1 MIVKKIMLLCGRED
15 YIVIGTQEWRL
26 ILRGGQRIFFSFHL
40 RKKLEKYKYTIYVLF
55 CSSLQQQQQQKI
67 IHVKTSL
74 VVFSFLLNIF
84 FIFWSV
90 GVKRI
95 GWRTNLILLPIT
107 RSPSMTTTP
116 STFFIYI
123 LKILL

>member
-1 MIVKKIMLLCGRED
+1 MIVRKILLLCGRED

-55 CSSLQQQQQQKI
+55 CSSLQQQQKI

-84 FIFWSV
+84 FIFLSV

-107 RSPSMTTTP
+107 RSPSMTTTT